1 MHRRFWCCTLL
12 YRFYAEA
19 IRDAGLSFDV
29 LFGPAYKGIALA
41 SAAAM
46 WWVQLSAGKDM
57 EVAYN
62 RKEVKEHGEVNT
74 ARDSRPDTTSSGKI
88 FMHILCRAA
97 SWWAPLLLAV
107 EC

>member
-19 IRDAGLSFDV
+19 IRDAGLCFDV

-46 WWVQLSAGKDM
+46 WWVQLSAGNDM
-57 EVAYN
+57 DVAYN

-74 ARDSRPDTTSSGKI
+74 ARDFKLDTTYSGDI
-88 FMHILCRAA
+88 FMLIMCRAA
-97 SWWAPLLLAV
+97 SLWAPLLPAV